1 MADDPIILDELQR
14 DLVLPHLEAFAA
26 ASDDAARASYGA
38 VRQAVAALAVGSEV
52 ADRLGAIVEVLLT
65 SGRVRREHGPGAE
78 SALWA
83 LFQKTPQGRA
93 MTGSVQALNAALA
106 PLVGQSLEFVNLVA
120 RSPGSYALT
129 IRTGEFQ
136 VVVRFA
142 PEGVRFES
150 AELGAE

>member
-1 MADDPIILDELQR
+1 MADDSIILDELQR
-14 DLVLPHLEAFAA
+14 DLIRPHLEVFAA
-26 ASDDAARASYGA
+26 ASDDAARASYAALG
-38 VRQAVAALAVGSEV
+38 QAVAASAVGPEL
-52 ADRLGAIVEVLLT
+52 AQRLGAIIEVLLT
-65 SGRVRREHGPGAE
+65 SGRVRRAHGPGADL
-78 SALWA
+78 SLWA

-106 PLVGQSLEFVNLVA
+106 PLLGQTLEFVNLVA
-120 RSPGSYALT
+120 RGPGSYSLT

-142 PEGVRFES
+142 PEGVRLES